1 MYLSSQ
7 KHSIQLMVLSKNSV
21 RNAIYV
27 LTNGKIQQCKNK
39 TTLHYKI
46 VKKQQR
52 IKRQKTPYTFTQ
64 WHLREILSVCVSV
77 EFICRLYY
85 RYTSTCK
92 FQRQRISKKVHTFL
106 YNLTWGGANT
116 SLVVLIWWSGEIVVY
131 FWKYTKQGSKGVK

>member
-27 LTNGKIQQCKNK
+27 LTNGKIQQCTNK

-52 IKRQKTPYTFTQ
+52 ITRQKTNYKFTQ
-64 WHLREILSVCVSV
+64 WHLRENFQSVFQSNLFVGYIIDTPVHVSSKGR
-77 EFICRLYY
+77 EFQKR
-85 RYTSTCK
+85 
-92 FQRQRISKKVHTFL
+92 VHIFL

-131 FWKYTKQGSKGVK
+131 FWKYTKQMFTSR